1 MLDPLIT
8 YEGEQHD
15 GLYESDMFDYR
26 RSFLHKYMCSVF
38 QYIDKTNPKMT
49 KRKYIIFKII
59 QLLFIIL
66 IWSCFAYK
74 LLIFTASYDQETRDL
89 NTFKTM
95 VLVVINV
102 IWMLRYVIL
111 HNMGLYVLSKRPNE
125 AMCLTEILIN
135 NTKTSQQMSELK
147 ARIKKRNRDLL
158 WIILSTWV
166 CLIIFPAIR
175 RITPMALEIKQ
186 GYYQGTGILFMELA
200 VLSCTRL
207 TSLPCLFYIIYVA
220 SLQRLR
226 IKQYYQKLQLSAESL
241 DDLFQEYVD
250 IHRKIEKFAKS
261 IQTYMSMLI
270 VLLFMWGSLTIFNT
284 IGIIRHISYK
294 EYENSIDYKLE
305 VFETFANFV
314 VFTVEI
320 VLLFSLPW
328 YYLNE
333 VASDKQK
340 LISRVWEIEFSKN
353 KASDTFDSFEDIHQ
367 LAKRIEKH
375 QKYEDLGYRAFGVNV
390 TTIRIV
396 WISLLAPGFLFLAS
410 AVMKGKM

>member
-38 QYIDKTNPKMT
+38 QYIDTTNPKMT

-59 QLLFIIL
+59 QVLFTIL

-74 LLIFTASYDQETRDL
+74 LLIFTASYDQETRNL

-147 ARIKKRNRDLL
+147 VRIKKRNRDLL

-186 GYYQGTGILFMELA
+186 GYYQGIGILFMELA
-200 VLSCTRL
+200 VLSCMRL

-284 IGIIRHISYK
+284 IGMIRHISYK
-294 EYENSIDYKLE
+294 EYENTIDYKLE

-353 KASDTFDSFEDIHQ
+353 KASDTFDSFEDIDQ

>member
-8 YEGEQHD
+8 HEGDQNDE
-15 GLYESDMFDYR
+15 LYEADMFDYR
-26 RSFLHKYMCSVF
+26 RSCLHKYMCSVF
-38 QYIDKTNPKMT
+38 QYIDTTNPKMT
-49 KRKYIIFKII
+49 KRKYIVFKTI
-59 QLLFIIL
+59 QVFFIIL
-66 IWSCFAYK
+66 IWSCFGYK
-74 LLIFTASYDQETRDL
+74 LLIFTASYDQETKDL

-95 VLVVINV
+95 VLVIINV

-125 AMCLTEILIN
+125 AMRVTEILIN
-135 NTKTSQQMSELK
+135 NAKTKQEINELK
-147 ARIKKRNRDLL
+147 SRIKKRNRDLL
-158 WIILSTWV
+158 WIILTTWV
-166 CLIIFPAIR
+166 CLIVFPAIR
-175 RITPMALEIKQ
+175 TITPMALEIKQ
-186 GYYQGTGILFMELA
+186 GYYQVIGILFMELA
-200 VLSCTRL
+200 VLTCTRL

-220 SLQRLR
+220 SLQRLQ
-226 IKQYYQKLQLSAESL
+226 IKQYYQKLQLSVESL

-250 IHRKIEKFAKS
+250 IHRKIEKFARF
-261 IQTYMSMLI
+261 IQAYMSMLI

-284 IGIIRHISYK
+284 IGMIRHISYK
-294 EYENSIDYKLE
+294 EYERTIDYKLE

-333 VASDKQK
+333 VASDKQNIIPK
-340 LISRVWEIEFSKN
+340 VWEIEFSKN
-353 KASDTFDSFEDIHQ
+353 KATDTFNSLKDIHQ

-390 TTIRIV
+390 TTLRIV
-396 WISLLAPGFLFLAS
+396 WVSLLAPGFLFLAS